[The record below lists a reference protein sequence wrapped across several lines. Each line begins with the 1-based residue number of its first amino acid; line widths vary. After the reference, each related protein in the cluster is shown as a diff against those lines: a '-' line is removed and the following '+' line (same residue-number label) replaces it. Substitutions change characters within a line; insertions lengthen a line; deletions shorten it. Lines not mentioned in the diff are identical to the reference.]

1 MGFAAR
7 ADASKWRRRSAIHR
21 DGANSAP
28 LHFFAKKTSHRWFSS
43 TLFAR
48 KNRRTRVPACQN
60 GVAKV
65 LIAGT
70 RPLWRSLFSSLEK
83 LAKKKRKYEKLKNGP
98 GHGGIR
104 RSRLRSQSKRGETQ
118 KTEILDGRRSEN
130 TFFERSIKYLKNITR
145 KQP

>member
-1 MGFAAR
+1 MEFAAR
-7 ADASKWRRRSAIHR
+7 VDTSKWRRKSTIHQ
-21 DGANSAP
+21 DGANS
-28 LHFFAKKTSHRWFSS
+28 LKKASHRWFSS

-48 KNRRTRVPACQN
+48 KNRRTRVPTSQN

-83 LAKKKRKYEKLKNGP
+83 LAKKRKNEKLKKGS

-104 RSRLRSQSKRGETQ
+104 RSRLRSQSKRSETQ
-118 KTEILDGRRSEN
+118 KTKFALGNHIKSTL
-130 TFFERSIKYLKNITR
+130 FERSKNELK
-145 KQP
+145 KLEK